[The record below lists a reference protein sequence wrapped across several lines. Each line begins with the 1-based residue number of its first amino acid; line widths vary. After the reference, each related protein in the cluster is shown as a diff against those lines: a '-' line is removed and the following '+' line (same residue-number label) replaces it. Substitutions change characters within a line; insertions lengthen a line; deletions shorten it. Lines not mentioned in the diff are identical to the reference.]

1 MQQSFVS
8 SPDTGLD
15 LHKCFDRVLGNY
27 GPVDGAQPATDEAGF
42 AGSASFT
49 WTITSNVTV
58 PRPALTTPAD

>member
-1 MQQSFVS
+1 
-8 SPDTGLD
+8 
-15 LHKCFDRVLGNY
+15 VLGNY

-58 PRPALTTPAD
+58 PRPALRAHARSDWALATIV